1 MTEVLRLPQLAKA
14 SGNLCRFLVNQSGNP
29 FGRPVDGPAACA
41 GSSIKWRVGVRIPLL
56 LACIFPVIYR
66 RRLRRGKLTG
76 PARHRQ
82 APPCL
87 EGPAGEGAP
96 AWSTPWSPPR
106 RPAPPPL

>member
-82 APPCL
+82 APRRL
-87 EGPAGEGAP
+87 QEADREGAAP
-96 AWSTPWSPPR
+96 AMTP
-106 RPAPPPL
+106 A